1 MLIYNI
7 LKKQKKNLKF
17 LGNTDENVDIV
28 SRTFKDFKKHNV
40 TVERLEETT
49 NLVEDKYLLSKLKDI
64 NLIYNLYEENLK
76 NNYIDEDDVLTILS
90 EKIEQSEMFKDA
102 LIYIDEFAGFTTQEY
117 ILIQS
122 LLKISKEVNITIC
135 TDTIDQPN
143 LPDTDIFYSNKVT
156 AKKLIDCAQKANV
169 EILDPHDCTKNA
181 NANVVGVDTSRDP
194 QCNRFKSKELAHLEK
209 NIYNIKY
216 DKYNKNNED
225 IKLFL
230 ATNPYSEIEYVAKNI
245 IKLVRD
251 NKMRYKDIAVITKNI
266 DTYSTLV
273 KAIFEKYKIPVFID
287 EEKDLSENILV
298 KYILSIIDIFSNNW
312 SYESMFNYIKTGFL
326 NIDKNDIFELEN
338 YCIKY
343 GIKGK
348 KWYEEDFKYGED
360 ETIAKLNELR
370 KTIVAPLIE
379 LKNNI
384 SKNKT
389 AEQISKELYSF
400 LINNSIFEAIDKK
413 QEYLQTINE
422 VDMANAYEASKK
434 IVINLLDEIVL
445 IFKDEQITFD
455 NYKELLKIGF
465 LNSSLK
471 NIPATLDQVIVGDVD
486 RSRSHK
492 VKAIFIIGLN
502 DGVFPSV
509 NKDEGFLNDEDR
521 EILKQNNLEIAKGTK
536 EQLYEDQFNIYK
548 AFTTAEEKLFLSY
561 PSTDRES
568 KALRASIIISKIKK
582 INPNLIE
589 TSDLKV
595 KTLDIVSEKETF
607 DELLSN
613 IRLYDDGEVIDDT
626 WFNVYNLYNQ
636 SEEWKEK
643 LSEAIKGLKYTNKA
657 EQIKNEYIEKLYG
670 NTLKTSVSRLE
681 QYKKCPFSFYLK
693 YGLNVS
699 EKETGKIQAV
709 DTGSFM
715 HEVIDEF
722 FDTVKQI
729 DIMLKDISKDEIR
742 QIVNRIIEEKLSL
755 KKNYI
760 FTSTPKFIVLTNK
773 LKKVILQ
780 SIEYIV
786 YQLSVS
792 NFDIL
797 GNEMSFSNG
806 GEYKPITLSL
816 EDGRKIEITGKIDR
830 VDIAKMSDGKYIRII
845 DYKSSAKNIE
855 LNQVVAGMQIQLLT
869 YMDAITR
876 AEDVLPAGVLY
887 FNLLEPFIKKD
898 KNLTDEQIEEEIRK
912 QFKMKGLVLADI
924 NIIKMMDNKLDKG
937 YSNILPVYIDKDGMV
952 SENRS
957 SIATKEDFE
966 KMQKYI
972 NRLIKQISKEI
983 LSGKIDI
990 KPCYDMKTKNTPCA
1004 YCAYKSI
1011 CKFNTNENE
1020 YEYIGNLSKDEC
1032 MEKMGV

>member
-1 MLIYNI
+1 MLIYSI

-17 LGNTDENVDIV
+17 LGNTDENVDVI

-40 TVERLEETT
+40 TIERLEETT
-49 NLVEDKYLLSKLKDI
+49 NLVEDKYLLSKLNDI
-64 NLIYNLYEENLK
+64 NLIYNLYEDNLK
-76 NNYIDEDDVLTILS
+76 NNYIDEDDVLTILF

-117 ILIQS
+117 MLIEG
-122 LLKISKEVNITIC
+122 LLKMAKEVNITIC
-135 TDTIDQPN
+135 TDTIDEPN

-156 AKKLIDCAQKANV
+156 ARRLMDCAKKANV
-169 EILDPHDCTKNA
+169 EILPSYNCA
-181 NANVVGVDTSRDP
+181 NTVGNETNVVPHCTH
-194 QCNRFKSKELAHLEK
+194 NRFKSQELAHLEK

-216 DKYNKNNED
+216 DKYSKTNED

-266 DTYSTLV
+266 DTYSALV

-287 EEKDLSENILV
+287 EEKELSENILV

-326 NIDKNDIFELEN
+326 GLDKNDIFELEN

-360 ETIAKLNELR
+360 ETCKRLNELR
-370 KTIVAPLIE
+370 KAIVEPLME

-389 AEQISKELYSF
+389 AEQISKDLYMF
-400 LINNSIFEAIDKK
+400 LVDNNIFETIDKK
-413 QEYLQTINE
+413 QEYLKTINE
-422 VDMANAYEASKK
+422 VDMANAYEASKE

-536 EQLYEDQFNIYK
+536 DQLYEDQFNIYK

-561 PSTDRES
+561 PSTDRDS
-568 KALRASIIISKIKK
+568 KALRPSILISKIKK
-582 INPNLIE
+582 INPNLLE
-589 TSDLKV
+589 VSDLNLEHK
-595 KTLDIVSEKETF
+595 DILTSSDTF
-607 DELLSN
+607 DELLAN
-613 IRLYDDGEVIDDT
+613 IRKYNDGEFIDDM
-626 WFNVYNLYNQ
+626 WFNVYNLYSQ
-636 SEEWKEK
+636 SEQWKETLK
-643 LSEAIKGLKYTNKA
+643 EAIKGLKYTNKA
-657 EQIKNEYIEKLYG
+657 ETIKKEYIEKLYG

-699 EKETGKIQAV
+699 EKDTGKIQAV

-722 FDTVKQI
+722 FDTVKQK

-780 SIEYIV
+780 STQYIV

-792 NFDIL
+792 NFEIL
-797 GNEMSFSNG
+797 GNEMSFSDG

-830 VDIAKMSDGKYIRII
+830 VDIAKMSDRKV
-845 DYKSSAKNIE
+845 YKN
-855 LNQVVAGMQIQLLT
+855 
-869 YMDAITR
+869 
-876 AEDVLPAGVLY
+876 
-887 FNLLEPFIKKD
+887 
-898 KNLTDEQIEEEIRK
+898 
-912 QFKMKGLVLADI
+912 
-924 NIIKMMDNKLDKG
+924 
-937 YSNILPVYIDKDGMV
+937 
-952 SENRS
+952 
-957 SIATKEDFE
+957 
-966 KMQKYI
+966 
-972 NRLIKQISKEI
+972 NRL
-983 LSGKIDI
+983 
-990 KPCYDMKTKNTPCA
+990 
-1004 YCAYKSI
+1004 
-1011 CKFNTNENE
+1011 
-1020 YEYIGNLSKDEC
+1020 
-1032 MEKMGV
+1032 